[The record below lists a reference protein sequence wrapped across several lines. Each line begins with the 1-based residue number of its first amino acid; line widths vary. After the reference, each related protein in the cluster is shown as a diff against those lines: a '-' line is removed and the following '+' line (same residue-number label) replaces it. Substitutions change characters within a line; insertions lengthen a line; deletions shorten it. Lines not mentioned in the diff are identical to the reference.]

1 MSKPSPR
8 RDGREAAVQYLFGH
22 EDLGEA
28 ESDTELFP
36 AFWNLRDA
44 KSKAQEFAEKLVLGI
59 REHQSAID
67 DLISNALDNFKLE
80 RLDQVDRNI
89 LRLGT
94 YEICYADYIPPQAA
108 MNEAIEIA
116 KRFGREDSPK
126 FINGVL
132 DQILKD
138 TTQPE
143 T

>member
-1 MSKPSPR
+1 MGSR
-8 RDGREAAVQYLFGH
+8 RRGREAALQMLFQMDVSGVGSEQAVQSYWAHLCASK
-22 EDLGEA
+22 EGEQFA
-28 ESDTELFP
+28 NSLVRGWSSQRDKIDTTI
-36 AFWNLRDA
+36 RDV
-44 KSKAQEFAEKLVLGI
+44 SQHW
-59 REHQSAID
+59 R
-67 DLISNALDNFKLE
+67 LE
-80 RLDQVDRNI
+80 RMAKVDRNI